1 MKGKVIIGT
10 FLVLSLFVL
19 GAGTSIASGK
29 TPGVTGSEIVIGSIS
44 PLTGPIAM
52 VGVAIANGAKD
63 YFDYVNQKGG
73 INGRKIKFIAED
85 GKYEPPTA
93 MASLK
98 KLIARDKIFALSST
112 SGTPITAAL
121 RPSIE
126 REKLPSFT
134 TIAASNIFTPKPPAH
149 IFSFG
154 PYYSENMIFNI
165 EYVLFLLKAKSP
177 KVALFYQDDEF
188 GMDGRRGFEAAVKKY
203 NLKVVA
209 MEKYSRGTIDISS
222 QVHNIKAAKPDY
234 LFITSIPSATIML
247 LKEAKKVGLNIPIIA
262 VANTRFEQV
271 IKVAGDAAKN
281 FYTTEYTALP
291 GEDFPGMKEL
301 MSLWLKRNPKNSLPS
316 RYYIISHVVAMVMT
330 EAMKRCGSDLTRDKF
345 LKVVES
351 LKDFETGGLSGRIS
365 YSHTDHCPLT
375 AMRVVKANPKT
386 NRYEAVTPWG
396 LPKLRVRK

>member
-1 MKGKVIIGT
+1 MNRKVTIGIFVII
-10 FLVLSLFVL
+10 FLLAL
-19 GAGTSIASGK
+19 GLGKGIASSK
-29 TPGVTGSEIVIGSIS
+29 TPGVTGNEIVIGCIS

-63 YFDYVNQKGG
+63 YFDYINEKGG

-98 KLIARDKIFALSST
+98 KLVARDKIFALSST

-126 REKLPSFT
+126 REKLPSFC
-134 TIAASNIFTPKPPAH
+134 TIASSNIFEPKPPAH

-165 EYVLFLLKAKSP
+165 EYVLFTLKAKSP

-222 QVHNIKAAKPDY
+222 QVQNIKAAKPDF
-234 LFITSIPSATIML
+234 LFITSIPSTTIML
-247 LKEAKKVGLNIPIIA
+247 LKEAKKVGLDIPILA
-262 VANTRFEQV
+262 VANTRYEQV
-271 IKVAGDAAKN
+271 IRVVGDAAKN

-291 GEDFPGMKEL
+291 GEDCQGMREL
-301 MSLWLKRNPKNSLPS
+301 MKIWNKKNPANTLPA
-316 RYYIISHVVAMVMT
+316 RYYIISHVLARIMVEGMR
-330 EAMKRCGSDLTRDKF
+330 KCGNDLTRDKF
-345 LKVVES
+345 VHVIES
-351 LKDFETGGLSGRIS
+351 LKGFEIGGLTGNIS

-386 NRYEAVTPWG
+386 NRYEAITQWG
-396 LPKLRVRK
+396 LPRLRVRR